1 MEEQIFIKEYGS
13 ETFETSAYVKKLQMF
28 EEKCKP
34 SDRLVTTDG
43 DILQPMLYTYMT
55 MKCPHGTFEK
65 FKSQDQK
72 NGNEWSEFFPKYSL
86 RSHMERDR
94 ISSQNQVKAM
104 NRLHKEMAPS
114 KGCQI
119 M

>member
-1 MEEQIFIKEYGS
+1 
-13 ETFETSAYVKKLQMF
+13 MF

-34 SDRLVTTDG
+34 ADSIVMTNG

-55 MKCPHGTFEK
+55 MKCPLGTFEK
-65 FKSQDQK
+65 FKSEDQK
-72 NGNEWSEFFPKYSL
+72 KGNVWSESFPKYSL
-86 RSHMERDR
+86 RSHVELDR
-94 ISSQNQVKAM
+94 ISSQNQVNAL
-104 NRLHKEMAPS
+104 NRLYKETAPS